1 MAEEKEEKS
10 VVEANSPQ
18 HHLAQDS
25 EKLRLRAK
33 ENLEKAKQVLAESGK
48 QLMKNKQSEPQTHF
62 QEKLGNEKNEKED
75 SNEHA

>member
-1 MAEEKEEKS
+1 MAEEKEEKNI
-10 VVEANSPQ
+10 EDTNSTQ
-18 HHLAQDS
+18 HFLTQDS

-48 QLMKNKQSEPQTHF
+48 QLMKNKKSDTQTHF
-62 QEKLGNEKNEKED
+62 QEKLVNKKNEKED